1 MKIVLK
7 SYYKNSGLFK
17 KGEFVKPI
25 PSNSSQAEIE
35 NYLKEKM
42 NHEGLKG
49 NYSPSELEFIEQ
61 YLSET
66 EEYKNSKKF
75 KWKYLAYIFPI
86 IGAIVIIYKLFAL
99 FFGWIVF
106 IAVIALFYPM
116 FTGQGLPRTNGIIAG
131 GLIAAWMI
139 WGGEKIIDTN
149 RCLELSDLSGTW
161 VTKDNVTNKKLRGD
175 WAKAFSST
183 SFGDIELTLNKNGTF
198 LWKEWSP
205 YDGTLRI
212 SKEGSWEIICEED
225 KNYERGQVK
234 SVDYENEVRL
244 SNMED
249 FRNGFKLDEF
259 SSNTLKHI
267 FGGYEFDKK

>member
-25 PSNSSQAEIE
+25 PSNSSQEEIE

-75 KWKYLAYIFPI
+75 KWKYLALIFPI
-86 IGAIVIIYKLFAL
+86 IGAIVFIYKLFAL

-116 FTGQGLPRTNGIIAG
+116 FRGQGLPKTNGIIAG

-139 WGGEKIIDTN
+139 WGGEKTIDTN

-161 VTKDNVTNKKLRGD
+161 VTEDDYTNKKLRRD
-175 WAKAFSST
+175 LALAT
-183 SFGDIELTLNKNGTF
+183 SGSLNFGDIELTLNKNGTYA
-198 LWKEWSP
+198 WKEWSP
-205 YDGTLRI
+205 YDGTLSF

-225 KNYERGQVK
+225 KRYERGQVK

-244 SNMED
+244 LNMED
-249 FRNGFKLDEF
+249 FRSGFELMKI
-259 SSNTLKHI
+259 STNTLKH
-267 FGGYEFDKK
+267 GMGYELRKK